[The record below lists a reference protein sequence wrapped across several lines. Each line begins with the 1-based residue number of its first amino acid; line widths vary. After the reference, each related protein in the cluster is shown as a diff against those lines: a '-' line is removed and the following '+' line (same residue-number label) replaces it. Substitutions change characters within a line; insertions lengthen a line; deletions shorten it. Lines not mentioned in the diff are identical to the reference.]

1 MLKYRYTI
9 GENMNYKCEICEYV
23 YDEEKNGVLFSNLPN
38 SWTCPDCFVPKSFFK
53 LIEPEEAEPV
63 QAKTIEK
70 DEEYDDDC
78 VYVKVNEECYPIA
91 RNPDLCVNCGNCK
104 NICKNQQAVCG
115 YFNPKKI
122 KENTICIDCG
132 QCTLACPTGAI
143 NFKNDIENVKNAL
156 ADPDKIVIFQT
167 SPSIRVSVS
176 EEFGFDAG
184 SLCEGKIV
192 AALRKLG
199 ADYVFD
205 TTFGADLTIMEEA
218 SELIERIQSKKNL
231 PQFTSCCPAWVK
243 FAETFYPEILT
254 KLSSAKSPILMQGAI
269 IKTYF
274 ASKMNIPV
282 DKIVSVAITPC
293 TAKKAEIKRSE
304 MNVSAKYNNNSSLR
318 DMDYVLTVREFAK
331 WLKDENINFD
341 TLSEENYD
349 DPLGR
354 ASGAGVIFGN
364 SGGVMEAAL
373 RTANFLLTG
382 KNLDK
387 VEFQEVRGLGGIK
400 EATVKI
406 GDTSLK
412 VAVVAGTA
420 NARELISKIQQGE
433 KYDFVEVMACP
444 GGCISGGGQPK
455 SNTTYL
461 EEAYKARQ
469 KGLYSLDPKSK
480 TRFCHENE
488 DIKKLYLQFLGK
500 PLSPFSESLL
510 HTSYFDKSEILG
522 D

>member
-1 MLKYRYTI
+1 MK
-9 GENMNYKCEICEYV
+9 YKCEICEYI
-23 YDEEKNGVLFSNLPN
+23 YDEDKEGALFDELPE
-38 SWTCPDCFVPKSFFK
+38 SWVCADCFVPKSFFK
-53 LIEPEEAEPV
+53 LVELEESQPT
-63 QAKTIEK
+63 QTKTIEK
-70 DEEYDDDC
+70 DDEYDDDC
-78 VYVKVNEECYPIA
+78 VYVKVNDDCHSIA
-91 RNPDLCVNCGNCK
+91 RNSYLCVNCGNCK

-122 KENTICIDCG
+122 KNNTICIDCG
-132 QCTLACPTGAI
+132 QCTLSCPTGAI
-143 NFKNDIENVKNAL
+143 NYKNDIMHVKNAIS
-156 ADPDKIVIFQT
+156 DSDKIVIFQT
-167 SPSIRVSVS
+167 APSVRASVS
-176 EEFGFDAG
+176 EEFGLNAG
-184 SLCEGKIV
+184 TLCEGKVV

-199 ADYVFD
+199 ANYVFD

-218 SELIERIQSKKNL
+218 SELVDRIQTKQAL
-231 PQFTSCCPAWVK
+231 PLMTSCCPAWVK
-243 FAETFYPEILT
+243 FAEIFYPELLPN
-254 KLSSAKSPILMQGAI
+254 LSSAKSPILMQGAI

-274 ASKMNIPV
+274 AKKMNILPE
-282 DKIVSVAITPC
+282 KIVTVAITPC

-304 MNVSAKYNNNSSLR
+304 MNASAMYNNDTSLM

-469 KGLYSLDPKSK
+469 KGLYSFDPKSK

-488 DIKKLYLQFLGK
+488 DIKKLYSQFLGK
-500 PLSPFSESLL
+500 PLSPLSESLL

>member
-1 MLKYRYTI
+1 M
-9 GENMNYKCEICEYV
+9 
-23 YDEEKNGVLFSNLPN
+23 
-38 SWTCPDCFVPKSFFK
+38 
-53 LIEPEEAEPV
+53 
-63 QAKTIEK
+63 
-70 DEEYDDDC
+70 
-78 VYVKVNEECYPIA
+78 
-91 RNPDLCVNCGNCK
+91 
-104 NICKNQQAVCG
+104 
-115 YFNPKKI
+115 
-122 KENTICIDCG
+122 
-132 QCTLACPTGAI
+132 
-143 NFKNDIENVKNAL
+143 
-156 ADPDKIVIFQT
+156 
-167 SPSIRVSVS
+167 
-176 EEFGFDAG
+176 
-184 SLCEGKIV
+184 
-192 AALRKLG
+192 
-199 ADYVFD
+199 
-205 TTFGADLTIMEEA
+205 
-218 SELIERIQSKKNL
+218 
-231 PQFTSCCPAWVK
+231 
-243 FAETFYPEILT
+243 
-254 KLSSAKSPILMQGAI
+254 
-269 IKTYF
+269 
-274 ASKMNIPV
+274 
-282 DKIVSVAITPC
+282 
-293 TAKKAEIKRSE
+293 
-304 MNVSAKYNNNSSLR
+304 
-318 DMDYVLTVREFAK
+318 
-331 WLKDENINFD
+331 
-341 TLSEENYD
+341 
-349 DPLGR
+349 
-354 ASGAGVIFGN
+354 IFGN

-412 VAVVAGTA
+412 VAVVAGTT